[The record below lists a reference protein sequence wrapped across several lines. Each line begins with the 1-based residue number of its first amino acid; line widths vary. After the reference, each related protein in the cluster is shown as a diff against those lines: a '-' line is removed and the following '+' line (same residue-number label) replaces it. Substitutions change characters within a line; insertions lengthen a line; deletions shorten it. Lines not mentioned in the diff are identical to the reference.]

1 MNNKSYLKISIT
13 LIIALFLMA
22 PATASELAD
31 DLYDFFIDGASLR
44 LGVGTR
50 QAGLKVIRK
59 SDSAEGKVV
68 QRNEE
73 AYFLT
78 YSTKPTFLKSLPNLG
93 YTFMFNLSSFDA
105 NKQEISNDVY
115 EDIGTRASGEFLYV
129 VPTAFYQWGEHR
141 YEGKYTRIGVGLG
154 LGLMRYKGNVELDGP
169 SGQETITL
177 SDDRT
182 KLRIASSFMLESRWN
197 HWGIIISAA
206 GPTLE
211 NDTYQIQVEDVAI
224 NLGYSFVF

>member
-1 MNNKSYLKISIT
+1 
-13 LIIALFLMA
+13 
-22 PATASELAD
+22 
-31 DLYDFFIDGASLR
+31 
-44 LGVGTR
+44 
-50 QAGLKVIRK
+50 
-59 SDSAEGKVV
+59 
-68 QRNEE
+68 
-73 AYFLT
+73 
-78 YSTKPTFLKSLPNLG
+78 
-93 YTFMFNLSSFDA
+93 MFNISSFNA
-105 NKQEISNDVY
+105 NKQETSKDVF
-115 EDIGTRASGEFLYV
+115 EDVGTRASGAFLYV

-154 LGLMRYKGNVELDGP
+154 LGLMRYQGNVTLDGP

-177 SDDRT
+177 SDDST
-182 KLRIASSFMLESRWN
+182 QLKIASSFMLESRWN